1 MQILVDTCTLVWLL
15 KGSHKLSKKARAIV
29 ENKENILYV
38 SVISIWEI
46 FLLLE
51 VNKLSIDGDIE
62 NTIKVINSKYK
73 IQILDLPVMIVF
85 GLKKLPR
92 IHKDPFDRML
102 ICQAMHLHLSILTP
116 DQNIKR
122 YDVKTIW

>member
-15 KGSHKLSKKARAIV
+15 KGSRKLSKKARAII
-29 ENKENILYV
+29 ENKENLLYV

-51 VNKLSIDGDIE
+51 VNKLSIDRDIE
-62 NTIKVINSKYK
+62 NTIKVISSEYK

-102 ICQAMHLHLSILTP
+102 ICQAKARSLVILTP
-116 DQNIKR
+116 DECIKQ